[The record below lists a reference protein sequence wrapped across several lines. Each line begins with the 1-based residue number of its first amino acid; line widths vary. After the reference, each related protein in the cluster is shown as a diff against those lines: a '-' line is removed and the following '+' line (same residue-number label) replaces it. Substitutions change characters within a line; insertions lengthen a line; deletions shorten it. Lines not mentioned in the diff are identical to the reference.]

1 MGKTFIIA
9 VICFL
14 IDQISKWAVLYQLN
28 LKNVLAMDVWPP
40 FLNFR
45 MGWNYGINFGL
56 FNDLSEITRWALIAV
71 ALAITLGVILYSRGF
86 KGWRAALLFGAIIGG
101 ALANALDR
109 VIYGAVADFLNMSCC
124 GINNPF
130 AFNLADVFIFMGA
143 FGLVLFSEKLDKR
156 A

>member
-1 MGKTFIIA
+1 MGKTFIVA

-28 LKNVLAMDVWPP
+28 LKNVLAMDIWPP

-56 FNDLSEITRWALIAV
+56 FNDHSEVTRWALIGV
-71 ALAITLGVILYSRGF
+71 ALATTLGITLYSRGF
-86 KGWRAALLFGAIIGG
+86 KGWRAALLFGPIIGG

-109 VIYGAVADFLNMSCC
+109 VLYGAVADFLNMSCC